1 MTQFTKGSIQVD
13 DVQRSRDTLNE
24 INRLE
29 SLTTVLI
36 EEGSIDEFFQDKK
49 IRKVPLF
56 FETLKNYFTESEAS
70 ISTTNIK
77 TYDNLHFA
85 REEDG
90 TLIAYI
96 HKSKKAKV
104 KSPTEIMFDRYS

>member
-1 MTQFTKGSIQVD
+1 MNQFTKGGIPVD

-36 EEGSIDEFFQDKK
+36 EEDSIDEFFQNKK

-56 FETLKNYFTESEAS
+56 LETLKNYFTESEAS
-70 ISTTNIK
+70 ISTANIK
-77 TYDNLHFA
+77 TYENLHFA
-85 REEDG
+85 RESSGE
-90 TLIAYI
+90 LVAYI
-96 HKSKKAKV
+96 HKSKKTKV